1 MRIKQWLCTI
11 TLIIL
16 SQISLAHIPA
26 TAHNSRTLSN
36 ILKSDMPAIVKI
48 YVLDKTQNQYQ
59 NSQKKSKKN
68 VPSRG
73 LGSGFIINAKQG
85 IIITNAHVIKN
96 AKIIYVILKDSRRY
110 LATVMGK
117 SPSFDIAILKIHAK
131 HLAQIEFA
139 NSDTVKVGD
148 VVAAVGSPFG
158 LDQTVTSGVVSA
170 LNVSRPKIEGFQSF
184 IQTDAAIN
192 PGNSGGPLINLQGKV
207 VGINTAIIGPGSNI
221 GIGFAIPSNM
231 AKNIAQQ
238 LIQYK
243 NVQRGMLGVVTQNI
257 NPDLRDAM
265 HISAPIGTIVSQV
278 LPNSAADKA
287 GLKTEDIITAINH
300 HAINSSIRL
309 RNLVGLM
316 RPGTK
321 LSIDII
327 RHKQSQRLTTKIES
341 RQQALMQK
349 VQPFIQGMRL
359 KDFEILLGTGK
370 ILKGVIIESVKPT
383 ASGALAGLLPG
394 DIITQANHKTI
405 ENLSNLESVIK
416 QNPSTLL
423 LRINRGNMYAY
434 MVVHKRSV

>member
-1 MRIKQWLCTI
+1 MRIKQWLCTLA
-11 TLIIL
+11 LIIL

-26 TAHNSRTLSN
+26 TAHNSRILSHV
-36 ILKSDMPAIVKI
+36 LKSDMPAIVKI
-48 YVLDKTQNQYQ
+48 YVVDKTQNQYQ
-59 NSQKKSKKN
+59 NNQKQSKKN
-68 VPSRG
+68 APSRG

-96 AKIIYVILKDSRRY
+96 EKLIYVILKDSRRY
-110 LATVMGK
+110 LARVIGK
-117 SPSFDIAILKIHAK
+117 SPNFDIAILKIHAK
-131 HLAQIEFA
+131 HLSQIEFA
-139 NSDTVKVGD
+139 NSDTVRVGD

-158 LDQTVTSGVVSA
+158 LDQTVTSGVISA

-192 PGNSGGPLINLQGKV
+192 PGNSGGPLLNLQGKV
-207 VGINTAIIGPGSNI
+207 IGINTAIIGPGANI

-231 AKNIAQQ
+231 AHSIAQQ

-287 GLKTEDIITAINH
+287 GLKTEDIITAINNH
-300 HAINSSIRL
+300 TINSSIQL
-309 RNLVGLM
+309 RNLVGVM

-321 LSIDII
+321 LNIDII
-327 RHKQSQRLTTKIES
+327 RDKHSKRLSTKIES
-341 RQQALMQK
+341 RQQALMEK

-359 KDFEILLGTGK
+359 KDFAILQGTGK

-383 ASGALAGLLPG
+383 APGALAGLLPG
-394 DIITQANHKTI
+394 DILTQANHKTI
-405 ENLSNLESVIK
+405 ENLSSLESVIK
-416 QNPSTLL
+416 QHPNTLL
-423 LRINRGNMYAY
+423 VRINRGNMYAY
-434 MVVHKRSV
+434 MVVHKQI